1 MQLAGE
7 RQVAICEARSRIGE
21 DARPALWERSKGV
34 GEPTEAKPTELP
46 KSPWQGALLCANP
59 FALKEARAAVTAG
72 DRSWLQ
78 KTQAVGGLRVVL
90 IDAPFGPSSLSSL
103 SAPLD

>member
-1 MQLAGE
+1 MRG
-7 RQVAICEARSRIGE
+7 RRCGKI
-21 DARPALWERSKGV
+21 KGV
-34 GEPTEAKPTELP
+34 GEPTVAKPTELP
-46 KSPWQGALLCANP
+46 KSPWQTREGALLCANP

-78 KTQAVGGLRVVL
+78 KTQAVGGLKVVL

-103 SAPLD
+103 P